1 MTSRWPRVLA
11 LGLAAWATACILYFL
26 SDDEIF
32 IPSVILLGSFVVPV
46 TVVFWLL
53 EHREATE
60 LQPDRLLTAFL
71 FAGVLGMVAS
81 GSLETWLLP
90 GRVFPNLWVG
100 LIEEA
105 AKGIAVALMAR
116 GLPAYRARDGLILG
130 ATVGFGFAAF
140 ETSGYALRPPSPRRA
155 SRSRTWSR
163 SRSCARCSRRS
174 GTASGPACSAPR
186 CSARGC
192 A

>member
-1 MTSRWPRVLA
+1 MTSRWPRVLV

-32 IPSVILLGSFVVPV
+32 VPSVILLGSFVVPV

-53 EHREATE
+53 EHRDATE
-60 LQPDRLLTAFL
+60 LEPDRLLTAFL

-105 AKGIAVALMAR
+105 AMGIALALM
-116 GLPAYRARDGLILG
+116 
-130 ATVGFGFAAF
+130 
-140 ETSGYALRPPSPRRA
+140 
-155 SRSRTWSR
+155 
-163 SRSCARCSRRS
+163 
-174 GTASGPACSAPR
+174 
-186 CSARGC
+186 
-192 A
+192 